1 MQALTS
7 ILGTLASAAIPVED
21 YTVKSLCGQV
31 ITQGLNAS
39 INNSSRLEPYV
50 SWFTGRCNEVLV
62 KQGTPMYEKIEQYI
76 VRTHLSKFRTCELV
90 AKRGAISFSL
100 HGRFLPMDDSF
111 DGCAIRIETV
121 QEATNVGDEPTV
133 TLCIAS
139 RDATM
144 QQLKDYV
151 NGICDFD
158 NSASNVLKVY
168 KAIVTPTPTP
178 DSSDKK
184 RHPGRAEWEE
194 IDCKT
199 NKTIAN
205 TIVSDSVRRDLLE
218 DVSWFLSE
226 EGERWHNEKGIPYK
240 RGFALHG
247 PPGTGKT
254 SIIKAIA
261 NRYSMAVF
269 VIDLAILEDA
279 NQLSCLVS
287 QATYMANN
295 KPHVL
300 ALEDIDRT
308 KIFDRWNSPVGMS
321 SFLNIIDGV
330 VETYG
335 RILIMTANDI
345 GEMQREGALM
355 RPGRIDKIVHMGNF
369 GTPEVLKM
377 LEGFYGPDDAGLR
390 DGREFDDVTPADL
403 IKVIQEHL
411 DDEEAAVDALVK
423 ESGVRGEAVIVDG
436 LQKKSN
442 AVCSLRR
449 GIMDARKRIKRLEK
463 DKANSQK
470 FLDVADEKIRRGNEK
485 LQGEIVRLV
494 AARERLMAAQKREKR
509 KAPPPNV
516 LAQPRRMS
524 RRRRRV

>member
-1 MQALTS
+1 MQAFTS
-7 ILGTLASAAIPVED
+7 LLGTLASAVIPVDD
-21 YTVKSLCGQV
+21 YTIKSLCGQA

-39 INNSSRLEPYV
+39 IDNSSRLEPYV
-50 SWFTGRCNEVLV
+50 SWLTGRGCNEVLV

-100 HGRFLPMDDSF
+100 HGRFLPMEDSF
-111 DGCAIRIETV
+111 GGCAIRIETV
-121 QEATNVGDEPTV
+121 QEATNGKSDEPTTV
-133 TLCIAS
+133 TLRIAS

-158 NSASNVLKVY
+158 NTASNVLKVY
-168 KAIVTPTPTP
+168 KAIVSPT
-178 DSSDKK
+178 SDKK
-184 RHPGRAEWEE
+184 RHPGLAKWEE

-261 NRYSMAVF
+261 NRYSMEVF

-345 GEMQREGALM
+345 RELQGEKALM
-355 RPGRIDKIVHMGNF
+355 RPGRIDKTVHMGNF
-369 GTPEVLKM
+369 GTSEVQKT

-390 DGREFDDVTPADL
+390 DGREFEEVTPADL

-411 DDEEAAVDALVK
+411 DDEEAAVAALSK
-423 ESGVRGEAVIVDG
+423 EPGVRAEAAIVDG

-442 AVCSLRR
+442 AVCNLQRSV
-449 GIMDARKRIKRLEK
+449 MDARAGIKGLEK
-463 DKANSQK
+463 KKASSQK
-470 FLDVADEKIRRGNEK
+470 FLDVADEKILRGNEK
-485 LQGEIVRLV
+485 LREQIVKVV
-494 AARERLMAAQKREKR
+494 AAKERLMAAQKREKR
-509 KAPPPNV
+509 KAPPPCV
-516 LAQPRRMS
+516 PAKSGGRRS
-524 RRRRRV
+524 RRRVG